1 MSDSSIIFVELMR
14 REREKIEKKLFRPP
28 GDCMNTNKE
37 ENKRLREKLR
47 EKLREER
54 ANDDNNTTD
63 KGSD

>member
-14 REREKIEKKLFRPP
+14 REREKIEKKLLFRPP
-28 GDCMNTNKE
+28 NESCMNTNKE

-47 EKLREER
+47 EER
-54 ANDDNNTTD
+54 ANDDNNTSD

>member
-47 EKLREER
+47 EER
-54 ANDDNNTTD
+54 ANDDNTTD

>member
-28 GDCMNTNKE
+28 NESYMNTNKE

-47 EKLREER
+47 EER
-54 ANDDNNTTD
+54 ANDDTTD

>member
-14 REREKIEKKLFRPP
+14 REREKIEKKLLFRPP
-28 GDCMNTNKE
+28 NESCMNTNKE

-47 EKLREER
+47 EER
-54 ANDDNNTTD
+54 ANDDTTD

>member
-14 REREKIEKKLFRPP
+14 REREKIEKKLLFRPP
-28 GDCMNTNKE
+28 NESCMNTNKE

-47 EKLREER
+47 EKLKEER
-54 ANDDNNTTD
+54 ANDDTTD

>member
-14 REREKIEKKLFRPP
+14 REREKIEKQLFRPP

-47 EKLREER
+47 EER

>member
-14 REREKIEKKLFRPP
+14 REREKIEKKLLFRPP

-47 EKLREER
+47 EER
-54 ANDDNNTTD
+54 ANDDTTD